1 MKTIHER
8 RRSDVLKGKDSG
20 LSKDK
25 IDMNNI
31 LIVQLSDVAYRSI
44 AALTG
49 VSKMM
54 QLGTVCHSIALWFQT
69 AGNTEAFDP
78 LQAVGPF
85 HPPFRYWL
93 GQRLIPSVASLVELL

>member
-1 MKTIHER
+1 
-8 RRSDVLKGKDSG
+8 
-20 LSKDK
+20 
-25 IDMNNI
+25 MNNI
-31 LIVQLSDVAYRSI
+31 LIVQLSCSTAYRSV
-44 AALTG
+44 ATLTG
-49 VSKMM
+49 VSKVM

-93 GQRLIPSVASLVELL
+93 GQRLIPSVASLAELL